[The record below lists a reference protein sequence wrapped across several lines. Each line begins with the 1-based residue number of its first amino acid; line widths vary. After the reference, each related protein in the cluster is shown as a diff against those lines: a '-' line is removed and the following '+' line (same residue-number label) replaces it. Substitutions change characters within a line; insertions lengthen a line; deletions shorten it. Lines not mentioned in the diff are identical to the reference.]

1 MEATTDTNPVLTDH
15 LTCPRCRARLQ
26 MTPTASGD
34 GKLTKVKMPPPMNVE
49 ELEEIIGLCRT
60 AAATARMVGY
70 SPGYIHN
77 CRKRR
82 QPISPRLTLAL
93 RKAVA
98 EGKHLEYAA
107 VQLTGRP
114 GAVSPMSVEEL
125 ESIIARC
132 GSVSA
137 TARAVGCS
145 RSYIIQCRQGR
156 HPVSQRIADAL
167 RARRKS
173 ASQSDA
179 PLDPPVPGSGR
190 AKA

>member
-1 MEATTDTNPVLTDH
+1 MKATIDTNPVSTDH

-26 MTPTASGD
+26 MTTTASGD
-34 GKLTKVKMPPPMNVE
+34 GELVRGKMPPPMEVE
-49 ELEEIIGLCRT
+49 ELEDIIGLCRT

-82 QPISPRLTLAL
+82 QPITNRLTLAL

-107 VQLTGRP
+107 VQKTGRP

-125 ESIIARC
+125 KSIIAHC

-145 RSYIIQCRQGR
+145 RSYIIRCRQGR
-156 HPVSQRIADAL
+156 RPVSQRIADAL
-167 RARRKS
+167 RAAPRTSSPSSSSLTVGNKS
-173 ASQSDA
+173 S
-179 PLDPPVPGSGR
+179 
-190 AKA
+190 